1 MEMAFISVI
10 GNWLKGI
17 GWVGIFKRSK
27 VNTIQRIENFL
38 VYLALLVY
46 LSNVAF
52 KYQTEFDSYDIWRNE
67 IKKRSVNARYRLTV
81 FNLEFILFISIKS
94 IRNADFDLQGLIWVL
109 SAMRPV
115 IGRYPKD
122 RETKKVFM
130 LIYVKNCKKKFT
142 RKWGYCGKLPCE
154 GPQVLF
160 GTPIGAPFCFE
171 RRTFVSTKT
180 YFSKHVTPPSPVF
193 FNPT

>member
-10 GNWLKGI
+10 GNWLKGT

-52 KYQTEFDSYDIWRNE
+52 KDQTEFDSYDIWRNE

-81 FNLEFILFISIKS
+81 FNLEFILFIFIKA
-94 IRNADFDLQGLIWVL
+94 IRNADFDIQGLI
-109 SAMRPV
+109 
-115 IGRYPKD
+115 
-122 RETKKVFM
+122 
-130 LIYVKNCKKKFT
+130 
-142 RKWGYCGKLPCE
+142 
-154 GPQVLF
+154 
-160 GTPIGAPFCFE
+160 
-171 RRTFVSTKT
+171 
-180 YFSKHVTPPSPVF
+180 
-193 FNPT
+193 

>member
-1 MEMAFISVI
+1 
-10 GNWLKGI
+10 
-17 GWVGIFKRSK
+17 
-27 VNTIQRIENFL
+27 
-38 VYLALLVY
+38 
-46 LSNVAF
+46 
-52 KYQTEFDSYDIWRNE
+52 
-67 IKKRSVNARYRLTV
+67 
-81 FNLEFILFISIKS
+81 
-94 IRNADFDLQGLIWVL
+94 
-109 SAMRPV
+109 MRPV

-142 RKWGYCGKLPCE
+142 RKRGYCGKLPCE

-180 YFSKHVTPPSPVF
+180 YFSKHVTPPPPRYSLTLPKPNYLYLHIVI
-193 FNPT
+193 NHPRLSGGQMHIK